1 MRNRLPFAV
10 VSWNPPSYLFS
21 YTLFYDHAYYLIVDT
36 NTSVKIT
43 STDKHRHSREAQT
56 PKPRWHL
63 VCLCSRSEL
72 LTEVLVILSIN
83 IRLSNIPTTSIM
95 IMTVLTL
102 FKFTLFIEVGSNTVV
117 TGGDGA
123 KYRGREYPWGTGR
136 SPLFIF
142 LNRSVGTWTIP
153 CSEHRGQQPLRL
165 HGSEKPRAGSP
176 HAGPQRGKSPLYS
189 SKPPTILHLTQKTKI
204 VAPSKLPPGDSLCPL
219 RELPVHEAAAD
230 DEQSA
235 NCKTF
240 DHQCKT
246 GDISHQKC

>member
-21 YTLFYDHAYYLIVDT
+21 STLFYDHSYYLIVDT

-72 LTEVLVILSIN
+72 LTEVFVILSIS
-83 IRLSNIPTTSIM
+83 IHISNIPTTSIM

-136 SPLFIF
+136 
-142 LNRSVGTWTIP
+142 
-153 CSEHRGQQPLRL
+153 H
-165 HGSEKPRAGSP
+165 
-176 HAGPQRGKSPLYS
+176 YS
-189 SKPPTILHLTQKTKI
+189 SSWLDLLGLELFLAVNIEDSNHCDFMALRNLVLAHHMQDLKEANLLCTQ
-204 VAPSKLPPGDSLCPL
+204 
-219 RELPVHEAAAD
+219 
-230 DEQSA
+230 A
-235 NCKTF
+235 NLQLF
-240 DHQCKT
+240 L
-246 GDISHQKC
+246 I